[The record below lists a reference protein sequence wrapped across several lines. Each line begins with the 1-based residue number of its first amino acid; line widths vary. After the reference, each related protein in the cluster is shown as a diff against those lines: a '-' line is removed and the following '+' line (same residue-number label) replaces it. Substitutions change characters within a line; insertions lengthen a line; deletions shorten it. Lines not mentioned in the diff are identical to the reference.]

1 MYWYFL
7 KIAGLGSGSYIY
19 YWKSNGF
26 SDKRINFI
34 KTTGSGITPKLIY
47 YAINTRVEFNGCCLK
62 QDKIMHTHGKMV
74 NIYFVY
80 ELTGSNSDDSD
91 PTIKNS
97 LLCAVT
103 LTKKADIDKYQYS
116 VIELD
121 LIEEEVF
128 HFHVVDL
135 PAM

>member
-1 MYWYFL
+1 
-7 KIAGLGSGSYIY
+7 
-19 YWKSNGF
+19 
-26 SDKRINFI
+26 
-34 KTTGSGITPKLIY
+34 
-47 YAINTRVEFNGCCLK
+47 
-62 QDKIMHTHGKMV
+62 MHTHGKMV

-91 PTIKNS
+91 PTVKNS